1 MWCVLG
7 QHATTKRQMKLPKS
21 RHGKENFL
29 KSSVQSRASGPLWA
43 SLLSQ
48 IAWRWILKSM
58 PIDHCHHHQQM
69 PSLHCT
75 IFVRPPSPR
84 HNHRVPSRA
93 NLFYRGKT
101 IAFIQL
107 LIFVT
112 CWVKT
117 RRFSKIL
124 ICHIILYYYCA
135 KTSKKSITHRS
146 RTQLQLQ
153 ITSLLLVQLVF
164 A

>member
-1 MWCVLG
+1 MWCVLE

-21 RHGKENFL
+21 RHGKEKIF
-29 KSSVQSRASGPLWA
+29 KKFSSVTCFRSTYGPVFCRKLREGEYQNQRP
-43 SLLSQ
+43 SS
-48 IAWRWILKSM
+48 S
-58 PIDHCHHHQQM
+58 DHCHHHQQM

-75 IFVRPPSPR
+75 IFVKPPSPR
-84 HNHRVPSRA
+84 HNHRMPSRA

-124 ICHIILYYYCA
+124 ICHIIVYWV
-135 KTSKKSITHRS
+135 TGS
-146 RTQLQLQ
+146 
-153 ITSLLLVQLVF
+153 
-164 A
+164 